1 MLDLSKNN
9 PAEIAEAGFEF
20 NIVLPDGT
28 ETDAKIK
35 VRGRNSPVV
44 KTHARKV
51 FKELQMKEQ
60 AARRRGK
67 EAEDL
72 SLEEAEELA
81 VRNAVVRIISW
92 SGIAEDGKEI
102 AFSKEE
108 AERILTKYTFI
119 REQVMEESDNIL
131 NFRHD

>member
-44 KTHARKV
+44 KAHARKV

>member
-20 NIVLPDGT
+20 NIILPDGT